1 MKSERLLER
10 PEVFRKTAVSEND
23 EGRLEQEAAIL
34 RHLEG
39 SGLAPK
45 LLRATSKAVDM
56 EYIEGQSLCDW
67 IHLKDDWSAT
77 PVEYSKAKRRLKQY
91 IDLEEGLLDKGV
103 LYRDMNLNHVIFT
116 DKEARIIDLE
126 ASSLRERNEDVW
138 NIHSRRGTWET
149 MAPEE
154 FVNSNVLTRRTAS
167 YRSAILIH
175 LVLTGKLPIR
185 RAPES
190 KSETYRVRREHKAQ
204 IDDTLPIMARRALNA
219 SLQVETSRRH
229 ASPRNV
235 WKAIEKAYQNDTK

>member
-91 IDLEEGLLDKGV
+91 IDLEEGLLDKNV

-116 DKEARIIDLE
+116 NKGVKIIDLE
-126 ASSLRERNEDVW
+126 AACLREQDEDIW
-138 NIHSRRGTWET
+138 SNHSPRGTWET

-154 FVNSNVLTRRTAS
+154 FGDSNLLTRRTAS

-185 RAPES
+185 RVAES
-190 KSETYRVRREHKAQ
+190 KSETYRIRRKHGAQ
-204 IDDTLPIMARRALNA
+204 VDSTLPDLAKRALSA
-219 SLQVETSRRH
+219 SLQVEVSRRH
-229 ASPRNV
+229 ATPLSL
-235 WKAIEKAYQNDTK
+235 WKAVEKAYEN